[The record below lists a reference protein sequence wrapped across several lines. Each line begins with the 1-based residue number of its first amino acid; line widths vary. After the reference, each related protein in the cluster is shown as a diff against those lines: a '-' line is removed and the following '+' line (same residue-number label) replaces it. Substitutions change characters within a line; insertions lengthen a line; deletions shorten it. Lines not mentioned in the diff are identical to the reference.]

1 MATRLKR
8 ADDNAPVQLLAAD
21 LPETRSA
28 TAAVRKLMAVFAYL
42 NRELKVYRLMMRDS
56 RTPTGSKI
64 LLGAALGYAIWPLG
78 IVPDFIP
85 IVGYVDDLIIVP
97 VLVFMAVRRVPREV
111 IDDCRHQV
119 SIESAETD
127 IN

>member
-8 ADDNAPVQLLAAD
+8 ADDNTPVQLLAAD

-97 VLVFMAVRRVPREV
+97 VLVFMAVRRVPRQV

>member
-8 ADDNAPVQLLAAD
+8 ADDNTPVQVLAAD

-28 TAAVRKLMAVFAYL
+28 TAAVRIFTSVFAYL

-85 IVGYVDDLIIVP
+85 IVGYVDDVIIVP